1 MKRPKQLLVLGAAAL
16 CSLAA
21 REAFA
26 IDCVTLP
33 NSVVLTGSTAFQ
45 TAALAMGKQMAGLA
59 TPITLIYENAP
70 GQGSLDG
77 ATRIMTNADL
87 VSTAAKYTDTTGAAL
102 TCDFTTPMKADVGVS
117 DAYWETFTSLGAKPA
132 TIKDVPGPVQAYHLI
147 VPKGDASWGGA
158 GQGVITAGMAAD
170 IFGCGANANGML
182 GTPAHAFV
190 TGNSGIFIRGATS
203 GTQAVVSKAIGL
215 DLGAFVG
222 TTPPGTGS
230 GSDNMRNSVSMGTA
244 GVTIGFL
251 AADNYDKNRGLAVA
265 VGGVDALAFQA
276 PKQNKAYFADSTFT
290 ATDKRNV
297 RDGHYGIWGPE
308 HFFVVVDATGMIID
322 AKAAAFVTAVN
333 STDYL
338 TALSGTGHV
347 IPQCAMK
354 VTKPTDGGLLSPVT
368 PAMQPDP
375 CGCAFEAV
383 ATGVAAPASCTACT
397 GTDNTPCTPLGKTCH
412 HNFCE

>member
-1 MKRPKQLLVLGAAAL
+1 MNRRKQLLVLGAAAL

-21 REAFA
+21 RHAFA
-26 IDCVTLP
+26 TDCVSLP

-77 ATRIMTNADL
+77 ATKIMGNTDL
-87 VSTAAKYTDTTGAAL
+87 VSTAAKYTDATGAAL

-117 DAYWETFTSLGAKPA
+117 DAYWETFSTLGAKPA
-132 TIKDVPGPVQAYHLI
+132 TIKDVPGPIQAFHII
-147 VPKGDASWGGA
+147 VPKGDAGWGGV

-170 IFGCGANANGML
+170 IFGCGAGSNGML
-182 GTPAHAFV
+182 GTPAHAFPA
-190 TGNSGIFIRGATS
+190 GNTTIFIRGATS

-215 DLGAFVG
+215 DLSAFVG
-222 TTPPGTGS
+222 TVSTLTGS
-230 GSDNMRNSVSMGTA
+230 GSDNMRNSVSMGAA

-251 AADNYDKNRGLAVA
+251 AADNYDKNKGMTAGA
-265 VGGVDALAFQA
+265 GGVDALAFQA
-276 PKQNKAYFADSTFT
+276 TKQTKAYFADSSFDTK
-290 ATDKRNV
+290 DKRNV

-308 HFFVVVDATGMIID
+308 HMLVVVDATTGAITD

-338 TALSGTGHV
+338 AALSGAKV

-354 VTKPTDGGLLSPVT
+354 VTKSTDGGLLT
-368 PAMQPDP
+368 PYAPPDP
-375 CGCAFEAV
+375 CGCAFEAI
-383 ATGVAAPASCTACT
+383 ATGVTTPVECTACT
-397 GTDNTPCTPLGKTCH
+397 GTDNTPCATGKTCH